1 MMLRQSTLFLFSA
14 AFLSKCN
21 GFTANSAATGNHQ
34 STLKLSSTGSDYEE
48 LLLGQTSDRRTFFK
62 VASSLTAA
70 SAILPNIA
78 SAEVPV
84 ARTAL
89 QTAAS
94 LTLPPMG
101 LGEFLLSSPA

>member
-1 MMLRQSTLFLFSA
+1 MLRQSTLFLFSA

-48 LLLGQTSDRRTFFK
+48 LLLGQTSDRRTFFFK

>member
-48 LLLGQTSDRRTFFK
+48 LLLGQTSD
-62 VASSLTAA
+62 SSLTAA

>member
-1 MMLRQSTLFLFSA
+1 MLRQSTLFLFSA

-48 LLLGQTSDRRTFFK
+48 LLLGQTSDRRT
-62 VASSLTAA
+62 SSLTAA